1 MLEGGLYLFAAAASG
16 GATPWEPYQEAAVFL
31 AQRAT
36 RRVLRCA
43 ASADFVRLL
52 DGMAHSRA
60 ELETFEGLDGLD
72 SLGGTDVKSGTDS
85 ASVSAEAGGVVV
97 AFALEGSGSAPVAV
111 VGVVEG
117 NGALIVT
124 TPARLRK
131 ALARLLRDV

>member
-85 ASVSAEAGGVVV
+85 ASTEAGGVVV

>member
-1 MLEGGLYLFAAAASG
+1 M
-16 GATPWEPYQEAAVFL
+16 FL

-85 ASVSAEAGGVVV
+85 ASTEAGGVVV
-97 AFALEGSGSAPVAV
+97 AFALEGSGKAPVAV